1 MFVKLLPKGMTSGD
15 RAEDKRDRTLC
26 LPGFDIVVGRGS
38 KLYNVLE
45 GFSFMAKR

>member
-1 MFVKLLPKGMTSGD
+1 MFVKLLPKGMTS
-15 RAEDKRDRTLC
+15 EDKRDRTLC